1 MYHISATISACEKGQ
16 LWQQA
21 LGLLAALQSV
31 HVVPGVFTIGL
42 TYSFVSSACA
52 DGSMHALSAG
62 SLVTRDPSWTSLFK
76 PLQKLMRT
84 SCICS
89 ACEVNLEN
97 SPHRSCEWGITGCG
111 GYPVWRAC
119 LWRAFLLS
127 RVF

>member
-21 LGLLAALQSV
+21 LGLLTALQSV

-42 TYSFVSSACA
+42 T
-52 DGSMHALSAG
+52 AG